1 MRLLEASGAVRLT
14 VAAAGDI
21 GLVGSARTR
30 ARVEGY
36 DTVFAPLAPVFRA
49 ADLAFANIEMPF
61 GQADWIEPG
70 RTAEFWQ
77 DADVAPALARAG
89 VRVASVAN
97 NHAMDCGPRGL
108 ARTLESC
115 RAAGLATAGAGPN
128 LAAAREPAR
137 LEVGGLRVVLL
148 AYSASHGDAA
158 AADRPGVAP
167 LDAAILRE
175 DIARWRPEADVL
187 IVSAHWGSMYVDY
200 PAPRVLDLA
209 TVIEDAGADL
219 VLGHHPHVTQGFRRR
234 ARALTL
240 FSLGETAFNSRSGDF
255 HASLAADLRREA
267 GVFTAILADTHGLEV
282 EPFWLDEDGFPQ
294 AVDRARAAAQVERLT
309 RISQGLEEAARRFHA
324 ESAPQ
329 LLGYE
334 LEMLGH
340 YVRQGR
346 WDKIGRLMGTLRPRH
361 VPLLW
366 HAVRRSMGGWRK
378 AVVRAGFGR

>member
-1 MRLLEASGAVRLT
+1 MRLLETSGPVRLT

-21 GLVGSARTR
+21 GLVGSARAR
-30 ARVEGY
+30 ARRAGY
-36 DTVFAPLAPVFRA
+36 DAAFAPLAPSFRA
-49 ADLAFANIEMPF
+49 ADLAFANVEMPF
-61 GQADWIEPG
+61 GQADWVLPG

-77 DADVAPALARAG
+77 EAEVAPALARAG
-89 VRVASVAN
+89 VRVVSLAN

-108 ARTLESC
+108 ALTLESC
-115 RAAGLATAGAGPN
+115 RAAGLVTAGAGPD
-128 LAAAREPAR
+128 LAAARAPAQV
-137 LEVGGLRVVLL
+137 EVRGQRVVLL

-158 AADRPGVAP
+158 SVDKPGVAP
-167 LDAAILRE
+167 LAAAMIRE
-175 DIARWRPEADVL
+175 DLARWRPHADVL

-200 PAPRVLDLA
+200 PAPRVIELA
-209 TVIEDAGADL
+209 REIEDGGADL
-219 VLGHHPHVTQGFRRR
+219 ILGHHPHVTQGFRRR
-234 ARALTL
+234 GRTLTL

-255 HASLAADLRREA
+255 HASLAAELRREA
-267 GVFTAILADTHGLEV
+267 GVFTAILAEAHGLEV

-294 AVDRARAAAQVERLT
+294 PVEGTKATAQCQRLI

-340 YVRQGR
+340 YVRQRR
-346 WDKIGRLMGTLRPRH
+346 WDKIGRLLGTVRPRH

-366 HAVRRSMGGWRK
+366 HAVRRSMGGS
-378 AVVRAGFGR
+378 